1 MKEEKLK
8 TELKLSKSQLQLVIN
23 DHLSEENGLHEVF
36 EMFVNGLMYSEREA
50 FLEKGELANNKGN
63 GYRQVKKNGIGSK
76 LSLQIPRDRLG
87 VFRPVILGLL
97 DQQEEQIKDLCF
109 SLYGKGL
116 TTRQIGTV
124 LEDTYGKSYSKS
136 TVSRITTEFYEFTQ
150 SWMNK
155 KLDAYYPVVF
165 IDAIHLKIRRDSVA
179 TEAFYI
185 ILGLKEDFTREVLG
199 VMNLP
204 NESASGWQDI
214 LKEIKTRGVQ
224 NIDLLVFDDLTGLDT
239 AVGKEFP
246 MAKQQKCILHFQRN
260 LSRKVRKTD
269 RAIFCKELSDVF
281 DPDHKDYN
289 SKQAVKKLRA
299 FLLSWTKS
307 YPSLIKIE
315 QKNDLEVL
323 FTYLQYDY
331 RVRRM
336 IYTTNWIERLNKSIR
351 RTTKIRNA
359 LPTPMAALNLIAFVA
374 IEMEENAYKY
384 PIRNFKFEYQDV
396 ES

>member
-8 TELKLSKSQLQLVIN
+8 TELKLSKSQLQSVITTHIN
-23 DHLSEENGLHEVF
+23 EENGLHEVF
-36 EMFVNGLMYSEREA
+36 EMFINGLMYSEREA
-50 FLEKGELANNKGN
+50 FLENDNSKNNKGN
-63 GYRQVKKNGIGSK
+63 GYREVKKNGIGSK
-76 LSLQIPRDRLG
+76 LSLQIPRDRMG

-150 SWMNK
+150 SWMSK
-155 KLDAYYPVVF
+155 ELDSYYPVVF
-165 IDAIHLKIRRDSVA
+165 IDAIHLKIRRDNVA

-185 ILGLKEDFTREVLG
+185 MLALKEDFTREVIG

-204 NESASGWQDI
+204 NESASGWQE
-214 LKEIKTRGVQ
+214 LLGEIKSRGVK

-246 MAKQQKCILHFQRN
+246 MAKQQKCILHFQRS
-260 LSRKVRKTD
+260 LSKKIRVKD
-269 RAIFCKELSDVF
+269 RADFCQELSEVF
-281 DPDHKDYN
+281 EPDNKNYTCE
-289 SKQAVKKLRA
+289 QALIRLKS
-299 FLLSWTKS
+299 FLLTWSKN
-307 YPSLIKIE
+307 YPSLIKTE
-315 QKNDLEVL
+315 QRHDLELL
-323 FTYLQYDY
+323 FTHLKYDY

-359 LPTPMAALNLIAFVA
+359 LPTPMAALHLIAFVA
-374 IEMEENAYKY
+374 IEMEENTYKY